1 MTGLIDVH
9 ATSSPI
15 PTSSQPLLAADR
27 PGPTAAHS
35 RVHLRYRP
43 RAVTDLILAGN
54 LQGHPEL
61 SVIVPHGGALPLA
74 DGIKAFLLASPAHG
88 GPAPDVVAQLRGL
101 HYDLA
106 DTRSPVRFRRC

>member
-1 MTGLIDVH
+1 
-9 ATSSPI
+9 
-15 PTSSQPLLAADR
+15 
-27 PGPTAAHS
+27 
-35 RVHLRYRP
+35 
-43 RAVTDLILAGN
+43 
-54 LQGHPEL
+54 
-61 SVIVPHGGALPLA
+61 VPHGGGALPLA